1 MTITQ
6 TLRIEP
12 LNPVIAARVTGIDLH
27 RPIADDSARE
37 LREAFARHA
46 VLCLPDQK
54 ITPQDQIAFASL
66 FGLVDANYRSQT
78 TMHDRQ
84 QPRRGVMLVSNIRKN
99 GEPIGV
105 LPDGEMHFHSDGAH
119 RDVPYT
125 ATTLYAIKVPS
136 QGGDTRFAAMEAA
149 YEALPD
155 DIKHRLDG
163 RDAHHVFNYNETTR
177 DKMRQDDPATSTHP
191 VVRVHPDTGRRSLYV
206 SRLMTRD
213 IIGLERPE
221 SDKMLAFLFD
231 HCEKP
236 EFVHA
241 HRWAPGDLV
250 IWDNRCV
257 NHARSDFPP
266 EETRLLRRYTIT

>member
-6 TLRIEP
+6 TLDIEP
-12 LNPVIAARVTGIDLH
+12 LSPVIGARVTGIDLH
-27 RPIADDSARE
+27 RPTGPDVARE
-37 LREAFARHA
+37 LREAFARFA

-54 ITPQDQIAFASL
+54 ITPRDQIAFAAL
-66 FGLVDANYRSQT
+66 FGPVDADYRPQDTDYNS
-78 TMHDRQ
+78 R

-119 RDVPYT
+119 RDQPYR
-125 ATTLYAIKVPS
+125 ATTLYAIKIPS
-136 QGGDTRFAAMEAA
+136 RGGDTRFAAMAAA

-155 DIKHRLDG
+155 DIKHRLAD
-163 RDAHHVFNYNETTR
+163 RKAHHVFNYNETSR

-191 VVRVHPDTGRRSLYV
+191 VIRVHPDTGRRSLYV

-213 IIGLERPE
+213 IIGLERAE
-221 SDKMLAFLFD
+221 SDELLDFLFD

-236 EFVHA
+236 EFVYA
-241 HRWAPGDLV
+241 HRWTPGDLV

-266 EETRLLRRYTIT
+266 EETRLLRRYTVT